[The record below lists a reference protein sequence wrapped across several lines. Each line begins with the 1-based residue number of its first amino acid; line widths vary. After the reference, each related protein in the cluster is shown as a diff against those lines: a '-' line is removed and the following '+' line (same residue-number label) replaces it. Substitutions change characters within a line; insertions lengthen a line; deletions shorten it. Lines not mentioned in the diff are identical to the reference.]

1 MNTTS
6 RAILET
12 VLSTDKSLS
21 LAERGTVERLIA
33 GETDSL
39 SARSGE
45 EASRLLVTQKVA
57 ADLLSVSRITIWRM
71 TRDGVLHPIEVL
83 PGTWRY
89 RSDEIAAVAHQG
101 DMSALYSRNRLPR
114 RQAALA

>member
-12 VLSTDKSLS
+12 VLSTDTSLS

-39 SARSGE
+39 SARPGE

-71 TRDGVLHPIEVL
+71 TKDGVLHPVEVL

-89 RSDEIAAVAHQG
+89 RFEEIAAVAHRG
-101 DMSALYSRNRLPR
+101 EMTSPISRNRLPR
-114 RQAALA
+114 RQVVMA

>member
-21 LAERGTVERLIA
+21 LAERSTVERLIA

-39 SARSGE
+39 CARSGD
-45 EASRLLVTQKVA
+45 EANRLLITQKVA
-57 ADLLSVSRITIWRM
+57 AELLSVSRITIWRM
-71 TRDGVLHPIEVL
+71 TKDGVLHPIEVL

-89 RSDEIAAVAHQG
+89 RFDEIAAIAHPG
-101 DMSALYSRNRLPR
+101 DMTVTCSRNRLLR
-114 RQAALA
+114 RQVVVA